1 MKSLKE
7 RKAQREHHAAV
18 YAGKVDDPVVS
29 LGVDTGTYTGTDG
42 GGEGDDDKPTDY
54 TKLGTHADLDGDKG
68 LAGREKPEG
77 WDQMKVAD
85 KQAWLDA
92 NRPAPV
98 GGW

>member
-18 YAGKVDDPVVS
+18 YAGKVDDPVVL
-29 LGVDTGTYTGTDG
+29 LGVDAATYTGTDG
-42 GGEGDDDKPTDY
+42 ADNGGDDDQPVDY

-92 NRPAPV
+92 NRPA